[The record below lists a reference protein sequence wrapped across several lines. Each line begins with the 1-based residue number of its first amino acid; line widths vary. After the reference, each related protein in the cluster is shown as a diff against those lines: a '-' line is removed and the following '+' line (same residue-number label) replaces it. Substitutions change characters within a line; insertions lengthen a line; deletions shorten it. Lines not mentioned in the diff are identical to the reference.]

1 MHSFILF
8 LINGFFLGFF
18 TIISQYLIDYAIS
31 GIFYYHY
38 LIASLLTI
46 TPFMFVN
53 FMLQRKIIF
62 KKGGSIIKFFCS
74 SILIMIL
81 ISLLA
86 EVFNTYTLF
95 NLNIMKINLNL
106 NFIFSAIF
114 IAPLS
119 FFMKKNIVFK
129 T

>member
-119 FFMKKNIVFK
+119 FFMRFL
-129 T
+129 